1 VAKTQKVRTI
11 ERWEHQSVVEENAQR
26 VKAHPELMRKRSALV
41 EHPFGTIKHSF
52 QMGHFS
58 MRGRPQCQGEFSLM
72 TRTYRTYNFKRVLN
86 VMGLAKL
93 MSYCQWKQ
101 G

>member
-1 VAKTQKVRTI
+1 VA
-11 ERWEHQSVVEENAQR
+11 ENAQR
-26 VKAHPELMRKRSALV
+26 VQAHPELMRKRSALV
-41 EHPFGTIKHSF
+41 EHPFGNLKHSF

-72 TRTYRTYNFKRVLN
+72 TLSYNFKRVLN